1 MTYSKTPRYFPSPC
15 PELSS
20 AFEIF
25 STLTASTIP
34 AFRLPFN
41 FQRSSLIFL
50 RLSHHVSH
58 RHPQHI
64 LHKLSFPS
72 NKPIIGYS
80 DVYFF
85 QQCSYLQ
92 KCGVILNPSPFLNIF
107 PHSVSIPIFSHHSSP
122 AYFPLNLLWYF
133 FLVRNFSIVS

>member
-1 MTYSKTPRYFPSPC
+1 MTYSKTPRYLPSPC

-58 RHPQHI
+58 RHPQHV
-64 LHKLSFPS
+64 LHKLSFPCS
-72 NKPIIGYS
+72 KPIIGYS
-80 DVYFF
+80 MFTSFNSAVTFRNVE
-85 QQCSYLQ
+85 SYLIPPLSSTSSRTVYQ
-92 KCGVILNPSPFLNIF
+92 YQFFPIILLQRIFL
-107 PHSVSIPIFSHHSSP
+107 
-122 AYFPLNLLWYF
+122 
-133 FLVRNFSIVS
+133 